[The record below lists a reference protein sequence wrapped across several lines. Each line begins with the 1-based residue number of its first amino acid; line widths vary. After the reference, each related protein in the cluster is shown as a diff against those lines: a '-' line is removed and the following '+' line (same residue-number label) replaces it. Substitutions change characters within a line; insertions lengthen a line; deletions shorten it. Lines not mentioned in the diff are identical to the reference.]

1 MSEQITESVNLWETS
16 LVQFVSH
23 CRIAYRSIHN
33 NPRYVSA
40 VVALADKLDDAEQ
53 SRDINHA
60 AAKLALDQRDALS
73 SLLNEAARMI
83 EGYKRAGWLT
93 NSAAA
98 EQATDFIERVRSS
111 ITTNGKQP
119 PNGVAKP

>member
-1 MSEQITESVNLWETS
+1 MSEQITESVNPWETS
-16 LVQFVSH
+16 LSQFVSH

-40 VVALADKLDDAEQ
+40 VVALADKLEEAEQ

-60 AAKLALDQRDALS
+60 AAKMALDQRDSVIA
-73 SLLNEAARMI
+73 LLNEAARMI

-93 NSAAA
+93 NPAAA
-98 EQATDFIERVRSS
+98 EQATDFVERA
-111 ITTNGKQP
+111 KQP
-119 PNGVAKP
+119 DQRPGGQ

>member
-1 MSEQITESVNLWETS
+1 MSEQITESVNPWETS
-16 LVQFVSH
+16 LAQFVSH
-23 CRIAYRSIHN
+23 CRITYRSILN

-40 VVALADKLDDAEQ
+40 VVALADKLEEAEQ

-60 AAKLALDQRDALS
+60 SAKMSLDQRDAVMA
-73 SLLNEAARMI
+73 LLNEAARMI

-93 NSAAA
+93 NPAAA
-98 EQATDFIERVRSS
+98 EQATDFIERVRSP

-119 PNGVAKP
+119 LNGEAKP